1 MAVVNTIPVEFD
13 MLEYSFVRLTIEIQ
27 INEIKLKMLKA
38 SERER
43 YGLNNQLVIFNGIKD
58 KLFDAYESEL
68 RK

>member
-13 MLEYSFVRLTIEIQ
+13 MLEYSFVRLAIEIQ

-43 YGLNNQLVIFNGIKD
+43 DGLNNQLDIFNGIKD

-68 RK
+68 RE